1 MDFDSIFKKAEKNR
15 MDFEIS
21 VKIKLF
27 EALEECHFKEKI
39 LEASKEGKFYIFVNN
54 EDAPKLKA
62 MLDIKTMTPYYCKKI
77 AEENKFKIKDG
88 YESIMITFGEKQNYD
103 Y

>member
-1 MDFDSIFKKAEKNR
+1 MDFDAIFKEAEKNR
-15 MDFEIS
+15 MNFEMS
-21 VKIKLF
+21 VKKDFFL
-27 EALEECHFKEKI
+27 ALKQCNFKEKI
-39 LEASKEGKFYIFVNN
+39 LEASEQGKFHIFINN

-77 AEENKFKIKDG
+77 AEENKFKIKNG
-88 YESIMITFGEKQNYD
+88 HESIMITFGEKENYE